1 MDHPIS
7 ADARGGRDD
16 EEAQMIARRRQGWLM
31 VLVLFVIMAI
41 IVGCIDSTG
50 VLFTPLLK
58 HFGWS
63 RARMSTVISAM
74 SLAIGLSTPVAGWFV
89 DRIGAR
95 VVIAIG
101 TAIAGAGMLIGSQA
115 NSFFALTAAY
125 ALFGAGC
132 GGASL
137 VSASYVVANWF
148 GGKRGIAMGVMMM
161 GTSIGAA
168 LAAPLVSHV
177 VGIAGWR
184 WGLAMLGSGL
194 LVIALP
200 LAALFLRMPVDHH
213 APVGG
218 SRPAGGDHGHSGVEV
233 GAALRLPSFWFYC
246 LILFLA
252 FAAGSAVNLHLMPF
266 LLTDGFSAATAA
278 WVLSTYFIGATVAK
292 PILGVAADR
301 VGIRAGLCLALLMM
315 GLSCALF
322 TRVADHRIMF
332 TLAATY
338 GFGIGGPVAL
348 MPLLGAEAF
357 GLRRYGTLMGLAALA
372 GTGSGVVGPI
382 ATGALFDRYGSYLP
396 AFTFFGVLLMAAS
409 ILPFLCRNAQ
419 ADCDQL
425 IVSEDAAAVVTQ

>member
-1 MDHPIS
+1 M
-7 ADARGGRDD
+7 ADATAYWD
-16 EEAQMIARRRQGWLM
+16 ESRLAARQPRGWLM
-31 VLVLFVIMAI
+31 VLLLFVIMAI

-63 RARMSTVISAM
+63 RTRMSTVISAM
-74 SLAIGLSTPVAGWFV
+74 SLATGLATPIAGWFV

-95 VVIAIG
+95 VVIAAG
-101 TAIAGAGMLIGSQA
+101 VAIAGAGLLLGSQA
-115 NSFFALTAAY
+115 HSFFALTAAY

-148 GGKRGIAMGVMMM
+148 GGKRGRAMGIMMM

-168 LAAPLVSHV
+168 LSAPLVSHIV
-177 VGIAGWR
+177 ADAGWR
-184 WGLAMLGSGL
+184 WGLAMEAGALM
-194 LVIALP
+194 VIALP
-200 LAALFLRMPVDHH
+200 LAALFLRMPVDHP
-213 APVGG
+213 APAEDPAVGG
-218 SRPAGGDHGHSGVEV
+218 LRSTAGHPVQSGVEV
-233 GAALRLPSFWFYC
+233 GEALRLPSFWFYC

-252 FAAGSAVNLHLMPF
+252 FAAGSAVNLHLVPF
-266 LLTDGFSAATAA
+266 LLTDVFTAPTAA

-301 VGIRAGLCLALLMM
+301 VGVRAGLCLALLMM
-315 GLSCALF
+315 GTSCALF

-338 GFGIGGPVAL
+338 GFGIGGPVVL

-372 GTGSGVVGPI
+372 GTGSGVIGPI
-382 ATGALFDRYGSYLP
+382 ATGALFDRYDSYVP
-396 AFTFFGVLLMAAS
+396 AFTFFGLLLVAAS
-409 ILPFLCRNAQ
+409 MLPFVCRNSQ
-419 ADCDQL
+419 PEADPLLADPGT
-425 IVSEDAAAVVTQ
+425 AAAVIR

>member
-1 MDHPIS
+1 
-7 ADARGGRDD
+7 
-16 EEAQMIARRRQGWLM
+16 
-31 VLVLFVIMAI
+31 
-41 IVGCIDSTG
+41 
-50 VLFTPLLK
+50 
-58 HFGWS
+58 
-63 RARMSTVISAM
+63 MSTVISAM

-184 WGLAMLGSGL
+184 WGLTMLGSGL

-213 APVGG
+213 APVPG
-218 SRPAGGDHGHSGVEV
+218 SRPAGGDRGHSGVEV

-252 FAAGSAVNLHLMPF
+252 FAAGSRGKSSPDAVSGDRRLQRGHRGLGAQHLFHRRNRGQANPRRGGGSCGHTGGSVPRAADDGAE
-266 LLTDGFSAATAA
+266 LRAVHPRRRPSNHVHAGGDLWVWNRRTGGADAAVGGRGVRVAALWHLDGSGGAGRHRVGGSRTDCDRRACSTATA
-278 WVLSTYFIGATVAK
+278 
-292 PILGVAADR
+292 PICRRLRSSA
-301 VGIRAGLCLALLMM
+301 
-315 GLSCALF
+315 SC
-322 TRVADHRIMF
+322 
-332 TLAATY
+332 
-338 GFGIGGPVAL
+338 
-348 MPLLGAEAF
+348 
-357 GLRRYGTLMGLAALA
+357 
-372 GTGSGVVGPI
+372 
-382 ATGALFDRYGSYLP
+382 
-396 AFTFFGVLLMAAS
+396 
-409 ILPFLCRNAQ
+409 
-419 ADCDQL
+419 
-425 IVSEDAAAVVTQ
+425 